1 MDIAR
6 SPRAWSPRAWSPR
19 AWDVLLAAALVIAF
33 SEPGFDPYHHYGG
46 TAWATAGVLGAAAV
60 AWRRAGPRAVWLI
73 TTATATWLLLTR
85 HGPDWGGLSPLILV
99 PAALVGLYTLSSQSP
114 RRASLIAAAV
124 TGIALEAGL
133 LSHSTRPEAVATVA
147 ALTVAAWAAG
157 ESSAARTRALEAER
171 AARELRAAADERARI
186 ARDLHDIVAHHVS
199 VISLQAGTA
208 RLLAESGA
216 PPDAR
221 LLSGI
226 ETASRQAM
234 SELRQALGVIR
245 RTGGA
250 EIVPRELAEH
260 THGGAEP
267 APGLARLGELTTGS
281 GLAVTVDG
289 TPGPLPAAVE
299 LTAYRLVQE
308 SLTNVLRHSAT
319 RAARVTLRRRDGALD
334 VTVTDEGPPRAGR
347 PGGDTSDNGGSG
359 LHGLRERVAA
369 HGGTFRAGPR
379 ENGADG
385 AGTGFE
391 VSATLPVPD
400 SPRAEGRA
408 GAWTEE
414 RGSGA
419 TERRGKAPG
428 EKRPEA
434 SGASRAAGGERGKQ
448 SERGRQGL

>member
-1 MDIAR
+1 MDITR
-6 SPRAWSPRAWSPR
+6 SPRAWSPRAWD
-19 AWDVLLAAALVIAF
+19 ALLAAALVIAF

-46 TAWATAGVLGAAAV
+46 TAWAAAGVLGAAAV

-73 TTATATWLLLTR
+73 TTATATWLLFTR
-85 HGPDWGGLSPLILV
+85 HGPDWGGLSPLVLV
-99 PAALVGLYTLSSQSP
+99 PAALVGLYTLASQSP

-124 TGIALEAGL
+124 TGIALEVGL

-216 PPDAR
+216 PPDAG
-221 LLSGI
+221 LLAGI

-245 RTGGA
+245 HA
-250 EIVPRELAEH
+250 P
-260 THGGAEP
+260 GGAEP
-267 APGLARLGELTTGS
+267 PPGLVRLGELTAGS

-347 PGGDTSDNGGSG
+347 PGGNNGDNGGSG
-359 LHGLRERVAA
+359 LRGLRERVVA

-379 ENGADG
+379 DNGAEG
-385 AGTGFE
+385 ARTGFE
-391 VSATLPVPD
+391 VSASLPVPD
-400 SPRAEGRA
+400 SPRVEGRRA
-408 GAWTEE
+408 VWTEE
-414 RGSGA
+414 RRSEA
-419 TERRGKAPG
+419 TERQGKTAR
-428 EKRPEA
+428 E
-434 SGASRAAGGERGKQ
+434 GGR
-448 SERGRQGL
+448 R